1 MTLTQD
7 IITLSPIFP
16 YHYPVMKEE
25 ISHQLAAIEQTHDVR
40 VLYACESGS
49 RAWGFASPDSDF
61 DVRFIYLQP
70 RDNYLSIHERRDV
83 IELPVNEVLDVN
95 GWDIRKALQL
105 FLKSNA
111 PLYEWLQSPIV
122 YKEHS
127 GFAAELRELMP
138 KYFSRRAGCHHYLSM
153 ARNTF
158 ENDLQ
163 APQVKLKKYFYA
175 LRPAL
180 ACRWILKNQTV
191 PPMEFGQLRTLVTDA
206 GWQQAVDD
214 LLNRKKKAGEKEF
227 IDPIPKFQEWIAAT
241 IAECKEE
248 ADALT
253 AVTRDTD
260 QLDQIFRKYVEV
272 I

>member
-1 MTLTQD
+1 
-7 IITLSPIFP
+7 
-16 YHYPVMKEE
+16 MKEE
-25 ISHQLAAIEQTHDVR
+25 IDQTLASIEQTYSVR

-49 RAWGFASPDSDF
+49 RSWGFASPDSDY
-61 DVRFIYLQP
+61 DVRFIYVQP
-70 RDNYLSIHERRDV
+70 LNNYLSIHDRRDV

-122 YKEHS
+122 YKEHPA
-127 GFAAELRELMP
+127 FAAGLRALMP
-138 KYFSRRAGCHHYLSM
+138 TYFSHRAGCHHYLSM

-163 APQVKLKKYFYA
+163 GPQVKLKKYFYA

-180 ACRWILKNQTV
+180 GCRWILEKRKV
-191 PPMEFGQLRTLVTDA
+191 PPMEFHELRTLITDTH
-206 GWQQAVDD
+206 WQKAVDD
-214 LLNRKKKAGEKEF
+214 LLERKKVAGEKEL
-227 IDPIPKFQEWIAAT
+227 IEPIPQLQEWIAAT
-241 IAECKEE
+241 LAESKEQ

-253 AVTRDTD
+253 ALTQGTE
-260 QLDQIFRKYVEV
+260 QLDQIFRKYIEIV
-272 I
+272 

>member
-1 MTLTQD
+1 MNQVID
-7 IITLSPIFP
+7 PQI
-16 YHYPVMKEE
+16 
-25 ISHQLAAIEQTHDVR
+25 AAIEQAYDVR

-49 RAWGFASPDSDF
+49 RAWGFASPDSDY

-122 YKEHS
+122 YKEQG
-127 GFAAELRELMP
+127 GFAAELRGLMSV
-138 KYFSRRAGCHHYLSM
+138 YFSHRSGCHHYLSM
-153 ARNTF
+153 TRNTF

-163 APQVKLKKYFYA
+163 GPEVKLKKYFYA

-180 ACRWILKNQTV
+180 ACRWILEKQEV
-191 PPMEFGQLRTLVTDA
+191 PPMEFHRLRTLEGDK
-206 GWQQAVDD
+206 GWQHAVDE
-214 LLNRKKKAGEKEF
+214 LLERKAKAGEKEM
-227 IDPIPKFQEWIAAT
+227 IAPIALFQEWIEAT
-241 IAECKEE
+241 LGACKAK
-248 ADALT
+248 ADAIT
-253 AVTRDTD
+253 AMTPGAGPLD
-260 QLDQIFRKYVEV
+260 QLFRKYIDIV
-272 I
+272 